1 MKKQMKKV
9 ISSGGGEEEINE
21 EINQGKLKLDATCI
35 PADIKYPT
43 DLGLL
48 NEAREQTEEIID
60 ILYEELDDN
69 ENKKPRTYRN
79 TARKEYLDVAK
90 NDDHRKNKEDNL

>member
-1 MKKQMKKV
+1 V
-9 ISSGGGEEEINE
+9 
-21 EINQGKLKLDATCI
+21 

-60 ILYEELDDN
+60 ILYEELDEN

-79 TARKEYLDVAK
+79 TARKEYLNVAK
-90 NDDHRKNKEDNL
+90 KRRPSKKQRVLQYLLCLTNS